1 MARHSKRHKDR
12 DKSGAELSPAEIRTL
27 LINSLYTEGVDDEAE
42 LSPVEIA
49 RLFEGVRPRIS
60 MKTAFVAKAIP
71 LSTGKHTGILLAN
84 IVPLTS
90 DDICYKFILA
100 VRENQEQTARLA
112 VTAEVSTLDLYE
124 GRIEYLLCC
133 FHDGMHHN
141 SGPEDLCGDLDGFER
156 VAVKMAVEIL
166 QEGQRVREGRRNAGG
181 LIEFLD

>member
-1 MARHSKRHKDR
+1 
-12 DKSGAELSPAEIRTL
+12 
-27 LINSLYTEGVDDEAE
+27 
-42 LSPVEIA
+42 
-49 RLFEGVRPRIS
+49 
-60 MKTAFVAKAIP
+60 VAKK
-71 LSTGKHTGILLAN
+71 LSLPTGRHTGVLLVNLA
-84 IVPLTS
+84 S
-90 DDICYKFILA
+90 DGSVLYKFILA
-100 VRENQEQTARLA
+100 VQENGRPDAILA
-112 VTAEVSTLDLYE
+112 VTSEVSTLDLYE